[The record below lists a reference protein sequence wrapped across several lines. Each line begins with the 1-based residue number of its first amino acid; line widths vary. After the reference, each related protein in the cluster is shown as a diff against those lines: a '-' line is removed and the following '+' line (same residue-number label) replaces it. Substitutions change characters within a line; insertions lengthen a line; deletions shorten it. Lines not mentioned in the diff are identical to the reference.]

1 MKKYN
6 QPALRLLCLLSVG
19 LAALPLSAAP
29 LVDRLERAARI
40 SPLASESPLTDGQLV
55 GDYLVT
61 VGGSGHV
68 LLRSPSGEI
77 QQAQVPVDVLLTSV
91 HFPDANNGWAVGH
104 DGVVLH
110 STDGGKTWSKQ
121 LDGSAI
127 SALMLKW
134 AEAEMARLELASAA
148 APDDEAL
155 HTELENV
162 IFAFDDAKAGIE
174 SAPPPP

>member
-1 MKKYN
+1 
-6 QPALRLLCLLSVG
+6 
-19 LAALPLSAAP
+19 
-29 LVDRLERAARI
+29 
-40 SPLASESPLTDGQLV
+40 
-55 GDYLVT
+55 
-61 VGGSGHV
+61 V

-174 SAPPPP
+174 SGPARPL

>member
-61 VGGSGHV
+61 VG
-68 LLRSPSGEI
+68 
-77 QQAQVPVDVLLTSV
+77 
-91 HFPDANNGWAVGH
+91 
-104 DGVVLH
+104 
-110 STDGGKTWSKQ
+110 
-121 LDGSAI
+121 
-127 SALMLKW
+127 
-134 AEAEMARLELASAA
+134 AA
-148 APDDEAL
+148 ATCCCAR
-155 HTELENV
+155 
-162 IFAFDDAKAGIE
+162 
-174 SAPPPP
+174 PPARSSRHKCRSMFC

>member
-127 SALMLKW
+127 RG
-134 AEAEMARLELASAA
+134 ARRIRKKSYANSSSVPAT
-148 APDDEAL
+148 PDCSL
-155 HTELENV
+155 LTGQSV
-162 IFAFDDAKAGIE
+162 SRVKR
-174 SAPPPP
+174 